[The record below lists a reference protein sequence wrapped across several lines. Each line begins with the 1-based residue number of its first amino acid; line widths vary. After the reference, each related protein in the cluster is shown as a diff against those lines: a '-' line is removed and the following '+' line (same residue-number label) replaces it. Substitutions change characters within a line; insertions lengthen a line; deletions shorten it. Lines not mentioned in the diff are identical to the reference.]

1 MNEGSQFI
9 NEYINSCS
17 DDIQS
22 KLFKLRE
29 VILEAEP
36 ALTEK
41 ISWQMPTFYLD
52 GNVIHFAANKK
63 HIGVYP
69 GEQAIDKFAERL
81 KPYKTSK
88 GAIQIP
94 YEEELDAS
102 LIQDIVKF
110 NVMVNKKRD

>member
-1 MNEGSQFI
+1 MNEGSQLI
-9 NEYINSCS
+9 KEYINGYS

-22 KLFKLRE
+22 KLFKLRDI
-29 VILEAEP
+29 ILEAEP
-36 ALTEK
+36 DLSER
-41 ISWQMPTFYLD
+41 ISWQMPTFYLN

-63 HIGVYP
+63 HIGIYP
-69 GEQAIDKFAERL
+69 GEQAIVKFEERL

-94 YEEELDAS
+94 YDEELDKE

-110 NVMVNKKRD
+110 NVLVNKNRD